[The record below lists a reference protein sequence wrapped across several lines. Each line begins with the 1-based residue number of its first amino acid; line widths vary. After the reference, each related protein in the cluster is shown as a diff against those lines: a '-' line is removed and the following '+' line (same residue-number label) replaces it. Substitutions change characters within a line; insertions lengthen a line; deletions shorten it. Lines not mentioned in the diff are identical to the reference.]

1 MALVLTAGGL
11 AGARLSARTANV
23 DLATLAGSS
32 FLDADLAT
40 LAGRTVAIVT
50 QTQMAAALAM
60 IELDGVAARMLVCP
74 PDLSRDHLEAAMA
87 ETGADVIVTDKP
99 EAERP
104 DTAARVIGV
113 NAVARP
119 TQSAKASG
127 PPTEWILF
135 TSGTV
140 GAPKLVVH
148 DLARLAGAISAAK
161 PAAEPIVWSTFYDIR
176 RYGGMQI
183 FLRAALGRTTLVL
196 SDGDEPD
203 QEFLA
208 RAGGAG
214 VTHISGTPS
223 HWRRVL
229 MRPPVAGFAPRYIRL
244 SGEIADQAILDRLK
258 AAFPDVRI
266 VHAFAS
272 TEAGVGF
279 EVADGKAGF
288 PASILAA
295 GGGSGLVAMKVE
307 DDTLR
312 IRSAR
317 TASGYIGGAQLG
329 ADDGFVDTGDMVDL
343 RGERYYFV
351 GRRGGIINV
360 GGLKVNPEEVEAVI
374 NRHPLVQMSLVKA
387 RRNPMTGAIVVA
399 EVVLKAVEA
408 VGASDEFR
416 KRVEGELRT
425 HCRETLPVHKV
436 PAIFKFVSA
445 LAVTAGGKL
454 ARQDG

>member
-11 AGARLSARTANV
+11 AGARLSARTAAV
-23 DLATLAGSS
+23 DLGVLAGSS

-50 QTQMAAALAM
+50 RSQLAAALAM
-60 IELDGVAARMLVCP
+60 LELDGVAARMLVCP
-74 PDLSRDHLEAAMA
+74 PDLSRDHLQASMA
-87 ETGADVIVTDKP
+87 KTGADVIITDQP
-99 EAERP
+99 EVERP
-104 DTAARVIGV
+104 DTAARVVGV
-113 NAVARP
+113 SAVARP
-119 TQSAKASG
+119 THSAKASSS
-127 PPTEWILF
+127 PTEWILF
-135 TSGTV
+135 TSGTA
-140 GAPKLVVH
+140 GAPKMVVH
-148 DLARLAGAISAAK
+148 DLARLAGAIGAAK
-161 PAAEPIVWSTFYDIR
+161 PAPEPVVWSTFYDIR

-183 FLRAALGRTTLVL
+183 FLRAGLGRATLVL

-203 QEFLA
+203 PEFLA
-208 RAGGAG
+208 RAGRAG

-244 SGEIADQAILDRLK
+244 SGEIADQAILDGLK
-258 AAFPDVRI
+258 AAFPDVGI

-288 PASILAA
+288 PASLLGASP
-295 GGGSGLVAMKVE
+295 GPGLVAIKVE

-317 TASGYIGGAQLG
+317 TASHYIGGAPLG
-329 ADDGFVDTGDMVDL
+329 ADDGFVDTGDMVEL

-387 RRNPMTGAIVVA
+387 RPNPMTGAIVVA
-399 EVVLKAVEA
+399 EVVLTAAETASDSREARQRVEA
-408 VGASDEFR
+408 D
-416 KRVEGELRT
+416 LRA
-425 HCRETLPVHKV
+425 HCRETLPAHKV
-436 PAIFKFVSA
+436 PAIFKFVTA